1 MKPGVERTIGRLLRS
16 VHAGERHLT
25 CRDPRIAD
33 APASILLTS
42 PAFADGSSI
51 PTRHAG
57 SGVGDNISPALA
69 WASIPE
75 ETAELV
81 LIVQDP
87 DAPLL
92 RPVTHLIAM
101 GLAPSNGSL
110 PEGALAPRAGSSV
123 AFGLG
128 SFGRVGYAGPRPV
141 RGHGLHR
148 YVFQMFALDHPLSFP
163 VTPTLAAVVSAMAR
177 TVLSRGMLTG
187 TYERT

>member
-1 MKPGVERTIGRLLRS
+1 MKPDVERTIGRLLRS
-16 VHAGERHLT
+16 VYAGERHLT

-42 PAFADGSSI
+42 PAFTDGSSI

-69 WASIPE
+69 WDSIPE

-87 DAPLL
+87 DAPLP

-101 GLAPSNGSL
+101 GISPSDGSL
-110 PEGALAPRAGSSV
+110 PEGVLAPRASSSV

-128 SFGRVGYAGPRPV
+128 SFRRIGYAGPRPV

-148 YVFQMFALDHPLSFP
+148 YVFQMFALDHPLSFR
-163 VTPTLAAVVSAMAR
+163 VTPSLATVVSAMTR
-177 TVLSRGMLTG
+177 TILSKGMLTG